1 MLSKEGQT
9 NKMANERN
17 NIRVMTAVS
26 PELNEKLIALCKA
39 YGMSKSGLMA
49 YYIGKM
55 VDTESR
61 VQSLVSQHTIE
72 NLLKSAIQGEAEA
85 IKINEK

>member
-1 MLSKEGQT
+1 
-9 NKMANERN
+9 MANERN

-26 PELNEKLIALCKA
+26 PELNDKLVALCKA
-39 YGMSKSGLMA
+39 YGMSKSGLVA

-61 VQSLVSQHTIE
+61 VQNLVSQHTIE
-72 NLLKSAIQGEAEA
+72 SLLKSAIQGEAEA
-85 IKINEK
+85 IKIHEK

>member
-1 MLSKEGQT
+1 MS
-9 NKMANERN
+9 NDRN
-17 NIRVMTAVS
+17 TVRVMSAIS

-39 YGMSKSGLMA
+39 YGMTKSGLMA

-61 VQSLVSQHTIE
+61 VQNLVSQHTIE

>member
-1 MLSKEGQT
+1 
-9 NKMANERN
+9 MANERN

>member
-1 MLSKEGQT
+1 MS
-9 NKMANERN
+9 NDRN
-17 NIRVMTAVS
+17 TVRVMSAIS

-39 YGMSKSGLMA
+39 YGMTKSGLMA

-61 VQSLVSQHTIE
+61 VQNLVSQHTIE
-72 NLLKSAIQGEAEA
+72 NLLKSAMQGEAEA